1 MKRRI
6 IISLLSLCLL
16 FSTGAIIATVYI
28 KNTTA
33 KFDQLMK
40 LHQIQDFRTYLV
52 MSVQTAQSDLYTVR
66 TPLAKDLDSIVSHV
80 MDVERAAQTCTNC
93 HHSPDMAAK
102 LDELQSLV
110 RDYQN
115 ALSQYMT
122 ASANVERVDRLKFDA
137 AAVGNKLLGT
147 IEAMSSDASKK
158 LEAMTSS
165 AMSRIAKV
173 KTVLYATILMT
184 FIFGVIIAARLTLS
198 ITRPVNE
205 LLKATR
211 VIASGDIGHTIDF
224 KDRTEFG
231 ELAHNFN
238 QMSVSLKTGYEK
250 LREEIA
256 ERKETEQALVKSEKF
271 LSTIFDSVHDPFCII
286 DSRYTI
292 VRANDGYAA
301 LKGKAVSDL
310 IGKVCYEVLEG
321 RTKVCDNCVVDKTL
335 RSSDPAAKEKK
346 VLAPGG
352 RKTWLEIYTY
362 PIFSAEGNVS
372 HVIEY
377 TRDITGRKLAEEALK
392 ESKER
397 YELAARGSNDGL
409 WDWNLKTGQVYYSP
423 RWKSMVGH
431 EERDMGDSPEAWFNL
446 VHSDDRKQLEAQIAS
461 HIDGH
466 TSHLESQFRILHRD
480 GTYRWVLNRGL
491 AVRDE
496 SGEAHRMAGSITDI
510 TEQKVTE
517 QQLLHDAF
525 HDALTDLPNRALFLD
540 RLQHVIKISKR
551 RRNYLYAVLF
561 LDMDRFKVINDSL
574 GHMTG
579 DELLVAVSGRLVKC
593 LRPGDTV
600 ARLGGDEFAILLDD
614 IKDMDEVSLI
624 TDRIQSALAPAF
636 LIGGKELFATAS
648 IGVAVGTTGYE
659 MPEHLL
665 RDADIAMYQA
675 KARGKARSEVFDVT
689 MYASIL
695 SRLQLETDLRS
706 AVEHKAF
713 RMHYQPIMNLK
724 AGKVIGF
731 EALVRWQHPKRGL
744 VYPLEFIP
752 VAEETGLIFA
762 LGQWVLEESCRQIK
776 AWQDRYP
783 VDPPLKLS
791 VNISSKQ
798 LSQSDLVT
806 KVAGILKEVGLEPSC
821 LALEITE
828 SMIMEN
834 KESAIALMNELRDL
848 GVHIHID
855 DFGTGYSSLSYIHN
869 FPVNALKIDRSFVAK
884 MSSSDENLEII
895 KTIVALAHNLNLDL
909 IAEGMELSD
918 QWALLKD
925 LKCQHGQGFLFSHPL
940 EADGVDAWMGTQ
952 TIA

>member
-1 MKRRI
+1 MARR
-6 IISLLSLCLL
+6 L
-16 FSTGAIIATVYI
+16 
-28 KNTTA
+28 
-33 KFDQLMK
+33 
-40 LHQIQDFRTYLV
+40 
-52 MSVQTAQSDLYTVR
+52 
-66 TPLAKDLDSIVSHV
+66 
-80 MDVERAAQTCTNC
+80 E
-93 HHSPDMAAK
+93 
-102 LDELQSLV
+102 ELQMLV

-115 ALSQYMT
+115 ALSHYMT
-122 ASANVERVDRLKFDA
+122 ASANIERVERLKFDA
-137 AAVGNKLLGT
+137 AAIGNELLGT
-147 IEAMSSDASKK
+147 IETMSSEASKK
-158 LEAMTSS
+158 LETMTSS
-165 AMSRIAKV
+165 AMTRVVRV
-173 KTVLYATILMT
+173 KTVLYATIVLT
-184 FIFGVIIAARLTLS
+184 FLLGVIIAARLTIS
-198 ITRPVNE
+198 ITRPVNA
-205 LLKATR
+205 LLDATR
-211 VIASGDIGHTIDF
+211 VIAAGDMGHTITF
-224 KDRTEFG
+224 NDRTEFG
-231 ELAHNFN
+231 ELASNFN
-238 QMSVSLKTGYEK
+238 QMSASLKTGYEK
-250 LREEIA
+250 LHEEIA
-256 ERKETEQALVKSEKF
+256 ERRETERALVKSERF
-271 LSTIFDSVHDPFCII
+271 LNTIFDSVHDPFCII
-286 DSRYTI
+286 DSNYVI
-292 VRANDGYAA
+292 VRANDAYAA
-301 LKGKAVSDL
+301 LKNRKVGELLGK
-310 IGKVCYEVLEG
+310 KCYETLEG
-321 RTKVCDNCVVDKTL
+321 RSSVCGNCVVEKTL
-335 RSSDPAAKEKK
+335 RSSDPAAKEKR
-346 VLAPGG
+346 VLSPGG
-352 RKTWLEIYTY
+352 TKMWLEIYTY
-362 PIFSAEGNVS
+362 PIIGVEGNVS

-377 TRDITGRKLAEEALK
+377 TRDITDRKLAEEALK

-409 WDWNLKTGQVYYSP
+409 WDWDLKFGKVYYSP
-423 RWKSMVGH
+423 RWKSMVGY
-431 EERDMGDSPEAWFNL
+431 EEHDMGDSPEAWFSL
-446 VHSDDRKQLEAQIAS
+446 VHPDDRKRLEAQIAA

-466 TSHLESQFRILHRD
+466 TSHLEGQFRIAHRD

-496 SGEAHRMAGSITDI
+496 SGEAYRMAGSLTDI

-540 RLQHVIKISKR
+540 RLQHVIKIAKR
-551 RRNYLYAVLF
+551 RWNYLYAVLF

-579 DELLVAVSGRLVKC
+579 DQLLIAVSGRLVKC

-614 IKDMDEVSLI
+614 IKDMDEVSHI
-624 TDRIQSALAPAF
+624 TERIQGALAPPFPIA
-636 LIGGKELFATAS
+636 GKEIFTTAS
-648 IGVAVGTTGYE
+648 IGIAVSSTGYE
-659 MPEHLL
+659 EPEHLL

-675 KARGKARSEVFDVT
+675 KAHGKARSEIFDVK

-783 VDPPLKLS
+783 VSPPLKLS

-806 KVAGILKEVGLEPSC
+806 KIAALLKEIGLEPSC

-834 KESAIALMNELRDL
+834 TESAIALMTQLREL

-855 DFGTGYSSLSYIHN
+855 DFGTGYSSLSYIHH
-869 FPVNALKIDRSFVAK
+869 FPVNALKIDRSFVAR
-884 MSSSDENLEII
+884 MFSSDENLEII
-895 KTIVALAHNLNLDL
+895 KTIVALAQNLNLDL
-909 IAEGMELSD
+909 IAEGMELTD
-918 QWALLKD
+918 QLALLRD

-940 EADGVDAWMGTQ
+940 EAEAIEAWMGTQ
-952 TIA
+952 AIS